1 MTILNKIIEMFLQW
15 WSNVNLTTRLMVVT
29 TLSVSL
35 LMSSLTFWALTSIQE
50 DSILTDA
57 RFCKDLSLL
66 FSSNIIDLIDQ
77 NNQKD
82 LSSFAE
88 KIYLSTSSIR
98 YILFFNTDNSL
109 SFALPVYSSTVRN
122 ALQLHHDL
130 INLDSTEI
138 FFSTPVIR
146 YSTIFNDHITDI
158 LIPLIKDGR
167 NLGLLELGI
176 NPNPSISSASKL
188 TRDVSIAIFV
198 SIWLM
203 VIIGVTFNALTITE
217 PIKELLIGVRSI
229 ASGHFSQRIK
239 LPFDGELGDLIVSF
253 NDMAERLESYEK
265 KNVEQLTSEKVK
277 LETLVSTI
285 ADGAILVDTELRL
298 LFVNQTAIKVFHWP
312 NKDIIGT
319 LIFSHLPPHVNDAL
333 LPVLNNLVKS
343 NCFDNSNYKTQELCI
358 DLTYDFAKT
367 FRLLL
372 TTVLDQTRSNL
383 TGVAITIQDIT
394 REAQLNE
401 AKNLFVSNVSHE
413 LRTPLCNIGS
423 FLETLLD
430 YHESLSDEQKIHFLN
445 IANDE
450 TKRLTRLVNDVL
462 DLSRLESEYNY
473 HLSPVELCDVIGNT
487 IQTSQLIA
495 NNNEVKIFF
504 ELSPNIDFVF
514 AHESSLL
521 QVLVNLVSNA
531 LKFTNAAGSIVIRAY
546 PIPDRNQASKDKK
559 VSFASVRIEIVD
571 EGIGIDKTDQQNIFD
586 RFVRIENNVHTLEGT
601 GLGLSIVKNII
612 EKHNSQIF
620 VYSELGVGTSFWFD
634 LVKVN

>member
-98 YILFFNTDNSL
+98 YILFFNMDNSL

-495 NNNEVKIFF
+495 NNNEVKTFF

>member
-15 WSNVNLTTRLMVVT
+15 WSDVNLTTRLMVVT
-29 TLSVSL
+29 TLSISL

-130 INLDSTEI
+130 INLDSTDI

-253 NDMAERLESYEK
+253 NEMAERLESYEK

-430 YHESLSDEQKIHFLN
+430 YHESLSDKQKIHFLN

-546 PIPDRNQASKDKK
+546 PIPDRNQAAKDKK

-571 EGIGIDKTDQQNIFD
+571 EGIGIDKTDQQTIFD